1 MSIEKVVKYDVI
13 IVGSGISGLNC
24 ANKLSAAGLKVLV
37 IEKSDSVGGRIKTG
51 SVNDFKLNRGF
62 HVLLTAYP
70 EVKSTFNSEKL
81 NLNKFFPGCLIWTG
95 SSMLEVVDPLKHPIK
110 GIKQLINPIGKL
122 KDYLVLIYLWII
134 LRFGLPSRKG
144 ISTNEYFK
152 ELGFSDLIITR
163 FLRPF
168 FSGVF
173 LESKLK
179 TSVEKFNEVFKYFL
193 RGDVVLPSQGIVSLA
208 NQIHRN
214 ISDCD
219 FLFNS
224 EVNKVS
230 ENEVQ
235 LKSGEL
241 FKSNHVVLA
250 VDLKSKNRLLGLGV
264 NSKFNRVVNFYFSY
278 KKNNLFPEYKLVLNG
293 SDSGP
298 INNLVFMDGG
308 LPENEK
314 GLISVSIIKSQ
325 FFELENLEEAI
336 LKQLEEWYGGSLE
349 DVRFMEKI
357 DIRNAVPY
365 QPEIEEYNLKLKN
378 NIYYCGD
385 YCGVA
390 SLNTSLK
397 TSRMISEAILSEN
410 SYNYEIK

>member
-1 MSIEKVVKYDVI
+1 MSIEKVDKYDVI

-51 SVNDFKLNRGF
+51 SVNSFKLNRGF

-70 EVKSTFNSEKL
+70 EVKSTFNSEEL
-81 NLNKFFPGCLIWTG
+81 NFKKFFPGCLIWTG
-95 SSMLEVVDPLKHPIK
+95 SSMVEVVDPLIHPIK
-110 GIKQLINPIGKL
+110 GIKQLMNPIGKL

-134 LRFGLPSRKG
+134 LRFGLPTRKG
-144 ISTNEYFK
+144 ISTNKYFK

-173 LESKLK
+173 LESKLE

-214 ISDCD
+214 ISGCD

-250 VDLKSKNRLLGLGV
+250 VDLKSKNRLLGLGA
-264 NSKFNRVVNFYFSY
+264 NSKFNRVVNFYFTY
-278 KKNNLFPEYKLVLNG
+278 KKNNQFPEYKLVLNG

-314 GLISVSIIKSQ
+314 GLISVSIIKSH

-336 LKQLEEWYGGSLE
+336 LKQLEEWYSGSLE

-397 TSRMISEAILSEN
+397 TSRIISEAILSEN
-410 SYNYEIK
+410 

>member
-1 MSIEKVVKYDVI
+1 MSIEKVDKYDVI

-24 ANKLSAAGLKVLV
+24 AKKLSAAGLKVLV

-70 EVKSTFNSEKL
+70 EVKSTFNSEEL
-81 NLNKFFPGCLIWTG
+81 NFKKFFPGCLIWTG
-95 SSMLEVVDPLKHPIK
+95 SSMVEVVDPLIHPIK
-110 GIKQLINPIGKL
+110 GIKQLMNPIGKL

-134 LRFGLPSRKG
+134 LRFGLPTRKG

-173 LESKLK
+173 LESKLE

-214 ISDCD
+214 ISGCD

-250 VDLKSKNRLLGLGV
+250 VDLKSKNRLLGLGA

-314 GLISVSIIKSQ
+314 GLISVSIIKSH

-336 LKQLEEWYGGSLE
+336 LKQLEEWYSGSLE

-397 TSRMISEAILSEN
+397 TSRIISEAILSEN
-410 SYNYEIK
+410 

>member
-1 MSIEKVVKYDVI
+1 MSIEKVDKYDVI

-51 SVNDFKLNRGF
+51 SVNGFKLNRGF

-70 EVKSTFNSEKL
+70 EVKSTFNSKEL
-81 NLNKFFPGCLIWTG
+81 NLKKFFPGCLIWTG
-95 SSMLEVVDPLKHPIK
+95 SSMLEVVDPLKHPVK

-122 KDYLVLIYLWII
+122 QDYLVLIYLWII
-134 LRFGLPSRKG
+134 LRFGLPTRKG

-173 LESKLK
+173 LESKLE

-214 ISDCD
+214 ISGCD

-224 EVNKVS
+224 EVNMVS

-241 FKSNHVVLA
+241 FESNHVVLA
-250 VDLKSKNRLLGLGV
+250 VDLESKNRLLGLGA

-336 LKQLEEWYGGSLE
+336 LKQLEEWYSGSLE

-410 SYNYEIK
+410 

>member
-1 MSIEKVVKYDVI
+1 MSIEKVDKYDVI

-51 SVNDFKLNRGF
+51 SVNSFKLNRGF

-70 EVKSTFNSEKL
+70 EVKSTFNSKEL
-81 NLNKFFPGCLIWTG
+81 NLKKFFPGCLIWTG
-95 SSMLEVVDPLKHPIK
+95 SSMLEVVDPLKHPVK

-122 KDYLVLIYLWII
+122 QDYLVLIYLWII
-134 LRFGLPSRKG
+134 LRFGLPTRKG
-144 ISTNEYFK
+144 ISTNKYFK

-173 LESKLK
+173 LESKLE

-214 ISDCD
+214 ISGCD

-250 VDLKSKNRLLGLGV
+250 VDLKSKNRLLGLGA
-264 NSKFNRVVNFYFSY
+264 NSKFNRVVNFYFTY
-278 KKNNLFPEYKLVLNG
+278 KKNNQFPEYKLVLNG

-314 GLISVSIIKSQ
+314 GLISVSIIKSH

-336 LKQLEEWYGGSLE
+336 LKQLEEWYSGSLE

-397 TSRMISEAILSEN
+397 TSRIISEAILSEN
-410 SYNYEIK
+410 

>member
-70 EVKSTFNSEKL
+70 EVKSTFNSEEL
-81 NLNKFFPGCLIWTG
+81 NFKKFFPGCLIWNG
-95 SSMLEVVDPLKHPIK
+95 SSMVEVVDPLMHPIK
-110 GIKQLINPIGKL
+110 GIKQLMNPIGKL

-214 ISDCD
+214 ISGCD

-336 LKQLEEWYGGSLE
+336 LKQLEEWYSGSLE

>member
-134 LRFGLPSRKG
+134 FRFGLPSRKG